1 MLFARKN
8 HRFQF
13 RRRQLLGIAMAA
25 VLPLPA
31 RAHNREPVLLGID
44 GEFGLVDSTS
54 AQAVELG
61 IRIATTE
68 INRAG
73 GVLGGRPLELVVK
86 DHRSIPARGIRNIEE
101 FAAMPNMVAVF
112 GGRFSPVIIEE
123 LPKLK
128 ETKLLFMAPWSS
140 ADMIVDN
147 GMQPNY
153 IFRLSLRDS
162 LAMPKM
168 LQTASERKFGKVG
181 LLLTNTSWGRSNL
194 AAARKY
200 IDKAG
205 VPQIAQT
212 AWYNFTE
219 KTLLPQYK
227 SLLNAG
233 AEAIVLVANDDEA
246 ATLVREMAGLPTN
259 QRLPVLS
266 HWGITG
272 GEFVK
277 QAGPA
282 LQQVDLSVI
291 QTFSFFNA
299 DKKILVRFMKTA
311 KEVAGIERIE
321 DIKAPVG
328 VAHAYDLVH
337 ILARAINAAGS
348 VERPAV
354 RNALEKIR
362 EHRGLVKHYAPPF
375 TPTRHEALSAR
386 ELLMARY
393 REDGVLV
400 PVTK

>member
-1 MLFARKN
+1 
-8 HRFQF
+8 
-13 RRRQLLGIAMAA
+13 
-25 VLPLPA
+25 
-31 RAHNREPVLLGID
+31 
-44 GEFGLVDSTS
+44 
-54 AQAVELG
+54 
-61 IRIATTE
+61 
-68 INRAG
+68 
-73 GVLGGRPLELVVK
+73 
-86 DHRSIPARGIRNIEE
+86 
-101 FAAMPNMVAVF
+101 
-112 GGRFSPVIIEE
+112 
-123 LPKLK
+123 
-128 ETKLLFMAPWSS
+128 
-140 ADMIVDN
+140 
-147 GMQPNY
+147 
-153 IFRLSLRDS
+153 
-162 LAMPKM
+162 
-168 LQTASERKFGKVG
+168 
-181 LLLTNTSWGRSNL
+181 
-194 AAARKY
+194 
-200 IDKAG
+200 
-205 VPQIAQT
+205 
-212 AWYNFTE
+212 
-219 KTLLPQYK
+219 
-227 SLLNAG
+227 
-233 AEAIVLVANDDEA
+233 
-246 ATLVREMAGLPTN
+246 
-259 QRLPVLS
+259 
-266 HWGITG
+266 
-272 GEFVK
+272 VK